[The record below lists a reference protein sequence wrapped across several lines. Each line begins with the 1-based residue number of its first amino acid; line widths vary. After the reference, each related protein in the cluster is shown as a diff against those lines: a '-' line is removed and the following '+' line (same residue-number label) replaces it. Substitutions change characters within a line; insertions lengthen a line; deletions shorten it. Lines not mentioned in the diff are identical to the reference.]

1 MSHVEISLKILKV
14 CEEGIFHAGPC
25 DDLVVAVVAPAHS
38 VQLDVHQTVSHV
50 LHVCSSHG
58 VTRVARVSSHGFITS
73 HCLTSL
79 LNKI

>member
-1 MSHVEISLKILKV
+1 MSHVEISLKIWKV

-50 LHVCSSHG
+50 LHVYHHTASSQ
-58 VTRVARVSSHGFITS
+58 VTVSLHS
-73 HCLTSL
+73 
-79 LNKI
+79 